1 MNDSS
6 KKKWLFNLYILLYCI
21 VGVIIFIMFMDLRF
35 SSFWLDTLSPFLILI
50 ILYMPYRILS
60 KKKRIY
66 EDRVEFEK
74 EKKKDERDWEITKKL
89 IAKRDEA
96 KSQTKIIS

>member
-21 VGVIIFIMFMDLRF
+21 VAFIILIIFMDLRF
-35 SSFWLDTLSPFLILI
+35 SPMWLNNLSLFLILI

-60 KKKRIY
+60 KKKRVY

-74 EKKKDERDWEITKKL
+74 ETIKHERDWEITKKL
-89 IAKRDEA
+89 ISKRDES
-96 KSQTKIIS
+96 KSQ

>member
-21 VGVIIFIMFMDLRF
+21 VAFIILIIFMDLRF
-35 SSFWLDTLSPFLILI
+35 SPMWLNTLSPFLILI

-60 KKKRIY
+60 KKKKVY

-74 EKKKDERDWEITKKL
+74 ETKKHERDWEITKKL
-89 IAKRDEA
+89 ISKRDES
-96 KSQTKIIS
+96 KSQ